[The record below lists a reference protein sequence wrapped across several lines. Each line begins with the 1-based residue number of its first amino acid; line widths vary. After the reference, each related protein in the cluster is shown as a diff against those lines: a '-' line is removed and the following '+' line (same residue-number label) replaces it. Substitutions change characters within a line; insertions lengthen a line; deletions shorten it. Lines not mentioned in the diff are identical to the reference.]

1 MSRDKCLKHMVEC
14 FKRASERRAECERRL
29 AQLAG
34 DHFDP
39 ARATQIVEW
48 ISKEAEKPEFRRRRL
63 EELELS
69 TQGGPLIRALLDAE
83 AVLQVARS
91 AHVRV
96 RDLRSG
102 RADKK
107 FAQARGNRSWD
118 EITYA
123 DLGRWEQQD
132 VRQQTRRGLALSE
145 SKRSRQGEIR
155 RAFEAVVSVIREV
168 DGKVPGYT
176 RDYNDGKVRVPMLP
190 LLLTAV
196 ELLIGSPV
204 SPRPETAVKWLQ
216 ERRGKTFAPPWTR
229 TSSWMPAS
237 SILEGISDAEREIM
251 RADSARSLE
260 LLKELGKQIPT
271 RAIVASDHNTI
282 SS

>member
-176 RDYNDGKVRVPMLP
+176 RDYNDGKVRVPMLAF
-190 LLLTAV
+190 LLTAV

-204 SPRPETAVKWLQ
+204 SPRSETVVKWLQ
-216 ERRGKTFAPPWTR
+216 AIRRGEPFAA
-229 TSSWMPAS
+229 SWALTASWGDPS
-237 SILEGISDAEREIM
+237 SILRRISDAEREVM
-251 RADSARSLE
+251 RADSARNLE
-260 LLKELGKQIPT
+260 LLKALGGRIQT
-271 RAIVASDHNTI
+271 RTIVASGKDPL
-282 SS
+282 S